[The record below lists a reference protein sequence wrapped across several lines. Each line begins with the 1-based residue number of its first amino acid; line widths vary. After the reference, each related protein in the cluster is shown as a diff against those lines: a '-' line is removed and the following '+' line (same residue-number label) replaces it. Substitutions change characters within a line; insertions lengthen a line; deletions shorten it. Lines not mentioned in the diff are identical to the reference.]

1 MDSSCTPPAKR
12 LKAGMHSVPC
22 SAGQGQ
28 PQQQPRALENGTA
41 PSKSASPQPG
51 RGKKKAGPPISAA
64 HVAPAAERPARKRRA
79 VSFPPGSVEAAK
91 PVLQKRRRLTAADV
105 GAPAAWRVM
114 MSLKSGLLAE
124 STWAL
129 DTITALLHD
138 DSSVASFDLR
148 QVGADAQH
156 RALAELWISMWLVCK
171 RVVSPLWWDVSPLT
185 YRRKGTVVGR
195 PRGALQQSAV
205 KG

>member
-51 RGKKKAGPPISAA
+51 RGKKKAGPPIPAT

-105 GAPAAWRVM
+105 GKR
-114 MSLKSGLLAE
+114 KLL
-124 STWAL
+124 L
-129 DTITALLHD
+129 
-138 DSSVASFDLR
+138 FCLR
-148 QVGADAQH
+148 PSRGWVLPSPFGTVLPIG
-156 RALAELWISMWLVCK
+156 RAL
-171 RVVSPLWWDVSPLT
+171 P
-185 YRRKGTVVGR
+185 
-195 PRGALQQSAV
+195 ALQEVSFAKLVGTFCRSVITQ
-205 KG
+205 G